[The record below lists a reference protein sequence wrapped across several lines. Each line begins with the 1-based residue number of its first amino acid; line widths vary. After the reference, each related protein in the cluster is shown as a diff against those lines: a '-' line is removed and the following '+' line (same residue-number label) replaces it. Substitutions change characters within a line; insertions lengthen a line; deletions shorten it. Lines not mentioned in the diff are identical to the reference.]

1 MTYRLPASR
10 QNHVRILLVDD
21 DPVWRKLLRS
31 ILRRHLG
38 KVVQIAVAANYDQ
51 ARTAIFKRSYDLI
64 SLDLQLA
71 KSEALGAYSGQSLL
85 EIIRRESKEPD
96 CGLIV
101 LSGYGTEDIAVESL
115 RDYRVDDF
123 IKKSRVDINKPD
135 AYVEAVKKALR
146 RSLLQRAA
154 ADVNNR
160 ILLTLGFSK
169 LGLNDGELRMPGRIT
184 KSTKPSP
191 HRLDVAHLF
200 QVGEEIEQQILYG
213 RKGAWRSTARKV
225 GRELYQNLKKA
236 SPIHDLFLIGR
247 ELAGSTNTFHL
258 QFSGPSENVGLPF
271 ELMYDEDYLVFN
283 HIITRGLSEGT
294 RSSERFHEFVDRLC
308 RNEKPQ
314 KNTRHLE
321 VVVVGANMIETTPRC
336 EDEAQAVAT
345 SIEKS
350 LDLLNIPHN
359 IKLLVGRKNALY
371 QKLET
376 SLRDGCHIF
385 HFSGH
390 ANYVRSNPE
399 KSVIYLYDRA
409 VSAASMKSIFRNKD
423 VRLAFLSCCLGA
435 YLENKKGRG
444 EFYGF
449 FDALSKS
456 GIPAILGY
464 RWPVSDES
472 AKLLAEHF
480 YENLFR
486 HFCPARSLYLARDRA
501 ASEIGRDEDIWAS
514 PVLLMQNY

>member
-1 MTYRLPASR
+1 MTRLPGSR
-10 QNHVRILLVDD
+10 QNLIRILLVDD

-31 ILRRHLG
+31 ILKRHLG
-38 KVVQIAVAANYDQ
+38 NAVQIAVAADYDE
-51 ARTAIFKRSYDLI
+51 ARAAVFKRSYDLI

-71 KSEALGAYSGQSLL
+71 KSEAMGTYSGRSLL
-85 EIIRRESKEPD
+85 EIIRRESREPD

-123 IKKSRVDINKPD
+123 IKKSRVDITKPEL
-135 AYVEAVKKALR
+135 YVEAVKKALR
-146 RSLLQRAA
+146 RSLLHRAA

-160 ILLTLGFSK
+160 ILLTLSFNK
-169 LGLNDGELRMPGRIT
+169 QGLSDGELRAPGRVT
-184 KSTKPSP
+184 RSTKTSP
-191 HRLDVAHLF
+191 QRLNVAHLSD
-200 QVGEEIEQQILYG
+200 VVDEIGYQILYG

-225 GRELYQNLKKA
+225 GRELYQNFKNL
-236 SPIHDLFLIGR
+236 SPIYDLFLIGR
-247 ELAGSTNTFHL
+247 ELAARSTNTFHL
-258 QFSGPSENVGLPF
+258 QFSGPSENVRLPF
-271 ELMYDEDYLVFN
+271 ELLYDEEYLVFN

-294 RSSERFHEFVDRLC
+294 RSSERFHEFIDRLC
-308 RNEKPQ
+308 KKEKPQ
-314 KNTRHLE
+314 QNTRHLE
-321 VVVVGANMIETTPRC
+321 VVIVGANMIETTPRC
-336 EDEAQAVAT
+336 EDEAETVAT
-345 SIEKS
+345 SIKKS
-350 LDLLNIPHN
+350 LELLNIPHN
-359 IKLLVGRKNALY
+359 IKLLVGRKDATYRNLD
-371 QKLET
+371 T
-376 SLRDGCHIF
+376 VLRDGCHIF

-390 ANYVRSNPE
+390 ANYVKSTPE
-399 KSVIYLYDRA
+399 KSVIYLYDRE
-409 VSAASMKSIFRNKD
+409 VSAASMKSLFRNKE

-435 YLENKKGRG
+435 YLENRKGRG

-464 RWPVSDES
+464 RWPVNDDS

-486 HFCPARSLYLARDRA
+486 NFCPARSLHLARDHA

-514 PVLLMQNY
+514 AVLLLQNY